1 MTGLWHRLR
10 IRRMDF
16 AGRPI
21 LTNRRRRLERSP
33 DEGFGLLAL
42 LRRAGAL

>member
-1 MTGLWHRLR
+1 VTRLWHRLR
-10 IRRMDF
+10 IRRRGF

-21 LTNRRRRLERSP
+21 LTNRRRLERSP
-33 DEGFGLLAL
+33 DEGFGLLEL